1 MADIKSAYVMLNGQ
15 KTTAIL
21 DSKTGLWT
29 AKVTAPSES
38 SWSQTGH
45 VYSAEIHADD
55 AAGNSASLNSNDA
68 TYGAQLKIRVLEK
81 TAPIA
86 TIVSPTAGS
95 VLGSAEQRI
104 SLKISDSGNSGLNME
119 SIKFTVNG
127 NVIANTNLTW
137 ADASG
142 EKTATYNATGL
153 PDGSNTITLDV
164 SDNDGNKATQASTNF
179 VISTAAPTLNVTSPA
194 DKILTNQNKVTVSGI
209 ANPGSASVTL
219 SSVKINDVDAKPAAD
234 GKFSLEVTL
243 TEGANT
249 VKIIATDSL
258 GKSTTV
264 TRTITLDSK
273 APVISDV
280 KTVSTTVDTGKTITI
295 TFKVTDAD

>member
-1 MADIKSAYVMLNGQ
+1 MAEIKSAYVMLDGR
-15 KTTAIL
+15 KTTATF

-29 AKVTAPSES
+29 AAVTAPSES
-38 SWSQTGH
+38 SWSQEGH
-45 VYSAEIHADD
+45 VYNAEIHADD
-55 AAGNSASLNSNDA
+55 AAGNSAVMKTTDT
-68 TYGAQLKIRVLEK
+68 TYGAQLRIRVLEK
-81 TAPIA
+81 TAPVA

-95 VLGSAEQRI
+95 VLGSAEQTI
-104 SLKISDSGNSGLNME
+104 SLKISDAGNSGLNME

-142 EKTATYNATGL
+142 AKTATYKATGL

-164 SDNDGNKATQASTNF
+164 SDNDGNKATHASTNF

-209 ANPGSASVTL
+209 AKPGSASVTL
-219 SSVKINDVDAKPAAD
+219 SSVKINDVDAKPVAD

-280 KTVSTTVDTGKTITI
+280 KTVSTTVDAGKTITI
-295 TFKVTDAD
+295 TFKVVDAA